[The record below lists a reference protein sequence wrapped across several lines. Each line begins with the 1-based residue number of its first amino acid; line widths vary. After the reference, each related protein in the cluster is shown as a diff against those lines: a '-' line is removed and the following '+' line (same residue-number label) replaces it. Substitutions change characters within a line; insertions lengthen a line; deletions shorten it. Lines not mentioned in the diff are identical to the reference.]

1 VTDGD
6 DIPDKSD
13 RLGRELVSIAD
24 VSDSVPQAVE
34 PSPADEALPVPTR
47 SEVED
52 VKEESRHLRGSIAA
66 DLADPSTGTVG
77 HDSQVLIKFHGIYAQ
92 DDRDQRRERSQRKVE
107 LAHIFMV
114 RASVPGGLLTA
125 DQWLAM
131 DALSDEVADGTLRLT
146 TRQGVQFHGVA
157 KAGLIPLVRA
167 LNERLVTTLG
177 ACGDVVRNTM
187 CCPAPMADDRQ
198 ARLLPAT
205 QALANRFRPQTHA
218 YAEVWLDGEKAA
230 TIEERHTGA
239 AATIE
244 ESRADAPADA
254 ETIFGDTYLPRKFK
268 ITVAWPGDN
277 CVDVYAQD
285 LGVVP
290 AVHPEHGD
298 GYVLLVGGGLGMNH
312 AHEGTYPRL
321 GTPLAWVSVND
332 LGDVAEA
339 VVVAFRDHG
348 DRADRK
354 RARLKYLIDDMGL
367 PWFRAEVERILGRPL
382 LAAVELPEWEDIHDH
397 LGWNRQPD
405 AADRSERWFLGVHV
419 PSGRVRDGH
428 RAAFREIVE
437 RFRPTLR
444 VTPNQDL
451 LITDIA
457 ASDRAEVDAVLAEYG
472 VVAAERMT
480 PTARHALACPA
491 LPTCGQALG
500 EAERIMPN
508 VLAVVEGELAARGL
522 CDEGLLLRVTGCPNG
537 CARPYTAEL
546 GLVGRTKTGY
556 DVYVGGSAIGTRLGG
571 VVQRSVKIADL
582 AGVIGPL
589 LDKWR
594 DDRAPGE
601 TFGDF
606 THRIGADAAGLRG

>member
-1 VTDGD
+1 
-6 DIPDKSD
+6 
-13 RLGRELVSIAD
+13 
-24 VSDSVPQAVE
+24 
-34 PSPADEALPVPTR
+34 
-47 SEVED
+47 VED
-52 VKEESRHLRGSIAA
+52 VKEDSRHLRGSLAT
-66 DLADPSTGTVG
+66 DLADRTTGTVG
-77 HDSQVLIKFHGIYAQ
+77 HDSHVLIKFHGIYAQ
-92 DDRDQRRERSQRKVE
+92 DDRDQRRERTQRKVE

-198 ARLLPAT
+198 AQLLPAT
-205 QALANRFRPQTHA
+205 QALAKRFRPQTHA

-230 TIEERHTGA
+230 SIEEPQDA
-239 AATIE
+239 APTT
-244 ESRADAPADA
+244 ADA
-254 ETIFGDTYLPRKFK
+254 EPIFGDTYLPRKFK

-277 CVDVYAQD
+277 CVDIYAQD

-290 AVHPEHGD
+290 AVHPDHGD

-321 GTPLAWVSVND
+321 GTPLTWVSVND
-332 LGDVAEA
+332 LGDVAQA

-367 PWFRAEVERILGRPL
+367 PWFRAEVERILGRL
-382 LAAVELPEWEDIHDH
+382 LIDPIDLPEWEEIHDH

-405 AADRSERWFLGVHV
+405 VAAGGERWFLGVQV
-419 PSGRVRDGH
+419 PNGRVRDGQ

-451 LITDIA
+451 LITDVA
-457 ASDRAEVDAVLAEYG
+457 ASDRAEVDAILARHG
-472 VVAAERMT
+472 VVAAEKMT

-500 EAERIMPN
+500 EAERIMPK

-522 CDEGLLLRVTGCPNG
+522 ADEGLLLRVTGCPNG

-546 GLVGRTKTGY
+546 GLVGRTKTGF
-556 DVYVGGSAIGTRLGG
+556 DVYVGGSPIGTRLGG
-571 VVQRSVKIADL
+571 VVQRSVKIAGL
-582 AGVIGPL
+582 ANVIGPL

-594 DDRAPGE
+594 DDRQPGE
-601 TFGDF
+601 SFGDF

>member
-1 VTDGD
+1 M
-6 DIPDKSD
+6 SD
-13 RLGRELVSIAD
+13 R
-24 VSDSVPQAVE
+24 VPQAVD
-34 PSPADEALPVPTR
+34 PLPQEHEVATRKRTR

-52 VKEESRHLRGSIAA
+52 VKEESRHLRGSLAA
-66 DLADPSTGTVG
+66 DLADPATGTVG
-77 HDSQVLIKFHGIYAQ
+77 HDSHVLIKFHGIYAQ
-92 DDRDQRRERSQRKVE
+92 DDRDQRRERTQRKVE

-167 LNERLVTTLG
+167 LDERLVTTLG

-205 QALANRFRPQTHA
+205 QALAKRFRPQTHA

-230 TIEERHTGA
+230 TLQEPHAGA
-239 AATIE
+239 AATLE
-244 ESRADAPADA
+244 EPRPGAQTPDTES
-254 ETIFGDTYLPRKFK
+254 IYGDTYLPRKFK

-277 CVDVYAQD
+277 CVDVFAQD

-290 AVHPEHGD
+290 AEHPEHGE
-298 GYVLLVGGGLGMNH
+298 GYALLVGGGLGMNH

-321 GTPLAWVSVND
+321 GSPLAWVSVND

-367 PWFRAEVERILGRPL
+367 PWFRAQVERILGRTLVDP
-382 LAAVELPEWEDIHDH
+382 VELPEWEAIHDH
-397 LGWNRQPD
+397 LGWHQQPD
-405 AADRSERWFLGVHV
+405 ATDGSERWFLGVQV
-419 PSGRVRDGH
+419 PNGRVRDGH

-451 LITDIA
+451 LLTDIA
-457 ASDRAEVDAVLAEYG
+457 AADRAEVDAILAAHG

-522 CDEGLLLRVTGCPNG
+522 ADEGLLLRVTGCPNG

-546 GLVGRTKTGY
+546 GLVGRTKTGF
-556 DVYVGGSAIGTRLGG
+556 DVYVGGSTIGTRLGG

-589 LDKWR
+589 FDKWR
-594 DDRAPGE
+594 DDRRPGE